1 MRSMKNVVFG
11 LLLVLGVT
19 VQPNPAA
26 ADVEVQE
33 LSNVLDSV
41 SLGMEIHTLYRYDK
55 DPYYGS
61 ADFIPGG
68 KTDTG
73 FGEIWSTIRL
83 TAEKDFGWAEAS
95 GQFAPVYTQTID
107 QDVYGLSKDDGSLD
121 VDQAW
126 IKFGKINDSP
136 FDLTIG
142 RQDIQL
148 GNWMVIADGSGQE
161 QANWLQF
168 QESFP
173 FAVRLDGNFGA
184 LSSTLY
190 WARSENYYQKFEETA
205 LFGPVDDVEVAGL
218 NLNYGFG
225 EGNFVFAGVHRKI
238 DDGNRTD
245 ADLLDPALFNFHLG
259 PGLTVENNTT
269 ALDLG
274 VHLEIANLI
283 LEGEAVYQTGD
294 AGELASGEDRDR
306 DAFGGFASATY
317 NIPVDYA
324 PWIRGSYFYFSG
336 EDDPGDDEAADYD
349 PMFSGFSNWNRFIIG
364 EIAGELHLPNSN
376 KKTAVAEV
384 GFSPAEAV
392 FVSLMYL
399 NHKLDEDYWLF
410 IPTSSDDWADEVNL
424 LIDAPLNENLFAHM
438 GFGWSRPG
446 DAAEEIFGDDQ
457 DAYFAQLWLNYSF

>member
-1 MRSMKNVVFG
+1 MRSMKKVVWC

-19 VQPNPAA
+19 VQTGQVH
-26 ADVEVQE
+26 ADVDFQE
-33 LSNVLDSV
+33 LGSALDKV

-68 KTDTG
+68 ETDTG
-73 FGEIWSTIRL
+73 FGEIWATIRL

-107 QDVYGLSKDDGSLD
+107 QDVYGLSKDDGGLD

-126 IKFGKINDSP
+126 IKFGQIKNSP
-136 FDLTIG
+136 FDFTIG

-218 NLNYGFG
+218 QGQYNFN
-225 EGNFVFAGVHRKI
+225 ETNFVFAGVHRKI
-238 DDGNRTD
+238 DDGNRQTTD
-245 ADLLDPALFNFHLG
+245 NFFLSPNG
-259 PGLTVENNTT
+259 TEVWSAQNNTT
-269 ALDLG
+269 AWDLG
-274 VHLEIANLI
+274 AQVAVGNLL
-283 LEGEAVYQTGD
+283 LEGEAVYQNGD
-294 AGELASGEDRDR
+294 AGELAGQSRDR
-306 DAFGGFASATY
+306 DAFGGFASVTY

-336 EDDPGDDEAADYD
+336 EDDPGDDEASDYD
-349 PMFSGFSNWNRFIIG
+349 PMFSGFKGWNRFVIG

-384 GFSPAEAV
+384 GFSPADAV
-392 FVSLMYL
+392 FVSLVYL
-399 NHKLDEDYWLF
+399 NHKLDENYWLF
-410 IPTSSDDWADEVNL
+410 VPTSSDDWADEVNL
-424 LIDAPLNENLFAHM
+424 LIDAPLNENLFAHT

-457 DAYFAQLWLNYSF
+457 DAYFAQLWLSYSF